1 MRIGATSLTI
11 RFAIPFLQEALQTI
25 KGKVGDGG
33 RDDASNNR
41 AKLAFEFS
49 SRIERALLKGRYG
62 EGFDGAPLQTTGSKQ
77 RLATDAGGRNEQG
90 KEGSK
95 IVGGKTNV

>member
-1 MRIGATSLTI
+1 MQGDI
-11 RFAIPFLQEALQTI
+11 REQRTY
-25 KGKVGDGG
+25 
-33 RDDASNNR
+33 DASNNR